1 MSTANAR
8 NAANKFVAQNR
19 RARFDYEIVETLTAG
34 LVLQGTEVKSLRQ
47 GRCSLNE
54 AFAQEQN
61 GELWLNSANISV
73 YPQASRFNH
82 DPTRPRK
89 LLLKQKQLGTWLGA
103 IRQKG
108 LTIVPLS
115 IFFADNGRAKCEIA
129 LARGRKNYDKREAIK
144 QRDWQREKTQL
155 LR

>member
-1 MSTANAR
+1 MIMT
-8 NAANKFVAQNR
+8 KQVAQNR
-19 RARFDYEIVETLTAG
+19 RARFDYEMVEKLTAG
-34 LVLQGTEVKSLRQ
+34 LVLVGTEVKSLRL

-54 AFAQEQN
+54 SYAVEQN
-61 GELWLNSANISV
+61 GELFLVGANIAV

-89 LLLKQKQLGTWLGA
+89 LLLKGKQLAAWLGA

-115 IFFADNGRAKCEIA
+115 IFFADNGRAKCELA
-129 LARGRKNYDKREAIK
+129 LARGRKTHDKREAIK
-144 QRDWQREKTQL
+144 QRDWQREKAQL
-155 LR
+155 LRR

>member
-1 MSTANAR
+1 MT
-8 NAANKFVAQNR
+8 KQVAQNR
-19 RARFDYEIVETLTAG
+19 RARFDYEMVEKLTAG
-34 LVLQGTEVKSLRQ
+34 LMLVGTEVKSLRL

-54 AFAQEQN
+54 AFAVEKD
-61 GELWLNSANISV
+61 GELFLVGANIAV

-89 LLLKQKQLGTWLGA
+89 LLLKGKQLASWLGA

-115 IFFADNGRAKCEIA
+115 IFFADNGRAKCELA

-144 QRDWQREKTQL
+144 QRDWQREKAQL

>member
-1 MSTANAR
+1 MSKANAR

-61 GELWLNSANISV
+61 LSAG
-73 YPQASRFNH
+73 Q
-82 DPTRPRK
+82 
-89 LLLKQKQLGTWLGA
+89 
-103 IRQKG
+103 
-108 LTIVPLS
+108 PL
-115 IFFADNGRAKCEIA
+115 
-129 LARGRKNYDKREAIK
+129 
-144 QRDWQREKTQL
+144 
-155 LR
+155 

>member
-1 MSTANAR
+1 MT
-8 NAANKFVAQNR
+8 KQVAQNR
-19 RARFDYEIVETLTAG
+19 RARFDYEMVEKLTAG
-34 LVLQGTEVKSLRQ
+34 LVLVGTEVKSLRL

-54 AFAQEQN
+54 SYAVEQN
-61 GELWLNSANISV
+61 GELFLVGANIAV

-89 LLLKQKQLGTWLGA
+89 LLLKGKQLAAWLGA

-115 IFFADNGRAKCEIA
+115 IFFADNGRAKCELA
-129 LARGRKNYDKREAIK
+129 LARGRKTHDKREAIK
-144 QRDWQREKTQL
+144 QRDWQREKAQL
-155 LR
+155 LRR

>member
-1 MSTANAR
+1 VNIDH
-8 NAANKFVAQNR
+8 V
-19 RARFDYEIVETLTAG
+19 TAG
-34 LVLQGTEVKSLRQ
+34 LMLVGTEVKSLRL

-54 AFAQEQN
+54 AFAVEKD
-61 GELWLNSANISV
+61 GELFLVGANIAV

-89 LLLKQKQLGTWLGA
+89 LLLKGKQLASWLGA

-115 IFFADNGRAKCEIA
+115 IFFADNGRAKCELA

-144 QRDWQREKTQL
+144 QRDWQREKVQL

>member
-1 MSTANAR
+1 MT
-8 NAANKFVAQNR
+8 KQVAQNR
-19 RARFDYEIVETLTAG
+19 RARFDYEVVEKLTAG
-34 LVLQGTEVKSLRQ
+34 LVLVGTEVKSLRL

-54 AFAQEQN
+54 SYAVEQN
-61 GELWLNSANISV
+61 GELFLVGANIAV

-89 LLLKQKQLGTWLGA
+89 LLLKGKQLAAWLGA

-115 IFFADNGRAKCEIA
+115 IFFADNGRAKCELA
-129 LARGRKNYDKREAIK
+129 LARGRKTHDKREAIK
-144 QRDWQREKTQL
+144 QRDWQREKAQL
-155 LR
+155 LRR